1 MHFCCLLC
9 VHFPYVQFSVLSSI
23 VLSCTLFLL
32 SSRSVG
38 FVLLS
43 HSFLVFCS
51 SNTCSS
57 ISLVLVFYS
66 CGSCPFQIMFIFK
79 NYTPQNIHPYF
90 KYIDNFLNIMNLSFQ
105 GFVNKLFENV
115 WQLISHFNSF
125 LISTDSKDNFAVF
138 FSFGLVYFAPLT
150 VSHCA

>member
-1 MHFCCLLC
+1 MFSSTVCTFAVVYC

-38 FVLLS
+38 FVLSS

-51 SNTCSS
+51 SNICSS
-57 ISLVLVFYS
+57 ISLVPVFIRVVHVLFKS
-66 CGSCPFQIMFIFK
+66 CLFLRII
-79 NYTPQNIHPYF
+79 YHIHPYC
-90 KYIDNFLNIMNLSFQ
+90 KYIDNSLNIMNLIFQ

-115 WQLISHFNSF
+115 WQLIPHFNSF
-125 LISTDSKDNFAVF
+125 LISTYSKV
-138 FSFGLVYFAPLT
+138 
-150 VSHCA
+150 